1 MTPRCRISS
10 FTLLAIGWSLC
21 ANACTDPSQTD
32 PSQRERVPVVQF
44 APHPTSIAVGDT
56 MRLHLLPMLPPGYVP
71 SVDWISSDSVT
82 VTVVKAGTMV
92 GTVKG
97 LSPGQAVITVAGDG
111 ASDSTVVIVT
121 AAGS

>member
-1 MTPRCRISS
+1 MKPRYRISS
-10 FTLLAIGWSLC
+10 FTLLAISCSLC
-21 ANACTDPSQTD
+21 ANACSDPSQ
-32 PSQRERVPVVQF
+32 PERVPVVQF
-44 APHPTSIAVGDT
+44 APHPTSIPVGDI

-71 SVDWISSDSVT
+71 SVDWTSSDSVT
-82 VTVVKAGTMV
+82 ATVVKAGTMV